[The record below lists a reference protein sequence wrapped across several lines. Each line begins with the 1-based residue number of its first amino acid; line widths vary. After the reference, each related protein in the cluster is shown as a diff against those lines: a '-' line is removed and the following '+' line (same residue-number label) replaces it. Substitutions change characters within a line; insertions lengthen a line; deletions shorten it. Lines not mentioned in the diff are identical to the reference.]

1 MLFGEWSSYT
11 LILLH
16 ARMYACIHM
25 DKGHKKRAL
34 THMQMHQDALT
45 NSSRRFYQNVKG
57 FLKKL
62 LVYKKDLQTHKQ
74 LAHQEYTIHFI
85 IRKRPTMLSMQSK
98 YSILA
103 GKSEPS

>member
-1 MLFGEWSSYT
+1 M
-11 LILLH
+11 
-16 ARMYACIHM
+16 R
-25 DKGHKKRAL
+25 
-34 THMQMHQDALT
+34 QDALT

-85 IRKRPTMLSMQSK
+85 IRKRPTMLPMQSK